1 MSYYTNTDDPSHLL
15 ALKEL
20 RMTTKRFTIQ
30 TILDCEEINSFIEA
44 SMVYEPRCEGHYTV
58 WYLKNVSLMLSI
70 VPGVHE
76 AVLECDLQAEGQILN
91 LIFALDHQNYARYCS
106 YQHLYLT
113 NMTTKN
119 SLADGKISTIADL
132 VKYLWRQVFI
142 RCTVIWSNNT
152 IFLFTLFF

>member
-58 WYLKNVSLMLSI
+58 WYLKNVSLM
-70 VPGVHE
+70 PAVHE
-76 AVLECDLQAEGQILN
+76 AVLDCDL
-91 LIFALDHQNYARYCS
+91 
-106 YQHLYLT
+106 
-113 NMTTKN
+113 
-119 SLADGKISTIADL
+119 
-132 VKYLWRQVFI
+132 
-142 RCTVIWSNNT
+142 
-152 IFLFTLFF
+152 